1 MNTPVGPLTIFEE
14 DGALIS
20 IEFGRAPDNTETPL
34 LREAKSQLDRYFD
47 GELETFDLPLEPH
60 GSAHDKEVW
69 HHMAAIPYGQT
80 QTYGQLAM
88 VVESNA
94 RAVGTA
100 CGRNPIPIVIPCH
113 RVVGTDG
120 KMTGY
125 SGGSGVE
132 TKTALLALEG
142 AVLL

>member
-14 DGALIS
+14 DGALVS
-20 IEFGRAPDNTETPL
+20 IEFGRAPDGTETPL
-34 LREAKSQLDRYFD
+34 LQDAKSQLDRYFD
-47 GELETFDLPLEPH
+47 RELETFDLPLKPR

-69 HHMAAIPYGQT
+69 HHMAAIPYGRT
-80 QTYGQLAM
+80 QTYGQLAT
-88 VVESNA
+88 VVNSNA

-113 RVVGTDG
+113 RVVGSDG

-125 SGGSGVE
+125 SGGSGIE

-142 AVLL
+142 VVLL